1 MAQSAAGEA
10 GGALPGE
17 PLSLWL
23 ATTPTTSYPAL
34 DGDREVDVVV
44 VGGGIVGVTT
54 ALLLK
59 EAGAKVALVEARR
72 IVAGTTG
79 NTTAKLT
86 SLHGLKYRRLV
97 KRHGEAKA
105 RLYGEANEAGLA
117 HVRRR
122 TTESGIACDLVTADA
137 YTYTEDAALVAD
149 VEEEAKTLERLGFPA
164 DLTTDTDLPFPVRAA
179 VRRRD
184 QAHFHPRKYLLE
196 LARAIPG
203 GGSDVFEDTP
213 CLGAKDGRVETERG
227 TLRAK
232 HVVLA
237 THQPFPLDGRYYARM
252 TFKRSY
258 ALGVRVRGA
267 VPKGM
272 YIAAETDFH
281 SMRPQRV
288 DGTDVLIVGGE
299 PHLVGQGG
307 DTRARVRRLAAWAR
321 ERFDVASIERR
332 WATHD
337 GVPEDDLPY
346 VGRLA
351 GDSKDVWVATGFG
364 GWGMTNGTA
373 AALLLSDLV
382 LGRENPWK
390 DLYDPSRTSVVA
402 MAAAI
407 AKDAVH
413 EAKDVLEVDPATTDH
428 GGNLAPGEA
437 RVESWG
443 FDKYASY
450 RDPAGKL
457 FTVSAVCTHLGCVV
471 RWNPAETSWDC
482 PCHGSRFDPTG
493 RVLHGP
499 ATRPLPTTDDE

>member
-1 MAQSAAGEA
+1 MADPAAAQRNGD
-10 GGALPGE
+10 ALPGDAV
-17 PLSLWL
+17 SLWL
-23 ATTPTTSYPAL
+23 ATTPATSYPPL
-34 DGDREVDVVV
+34 EGDREYDVVV

-59 EAGAKVALVEARR
+59 EGGARVALVEARR

-105 RLYGEANEAGLA
+105 RLYLEANEAAIA

-122 TTESGIACDLVTADA
+122 VADRGIACDLVTADA
-137 YTYTEDAALVAD
+137 FTYTEDEALVPEVEDEARTLEKLGVEAD
-149 VEEEAKTLERLGFPA
+149 V
-164 DLTTDTDLPFPVRAA
+164 TTDTGLPFPVRAA
-179 VRRRD
+179 VRRRE

-196 LARAIPG
+196 LARAIG
-203 GGSDVFEDTP
+203 GGGCDVFEETP
-213 CLGAKDGRVETERG
+213 CLTAKEGRVETERG
-227 TLRAK
+227 ALRAK

-252 TFKRSY
+252 SFKRSH
-258 ALGVRVRGA
+258 ALAVRVRGA
-267 VPKGM
+267 APRGM
-272 YIAAETDFH
+272 YIAAESDFH
-281 SMRPQRV
+281 SMRPQAEF
-288 DGTDVLIVGGE
+288 LIVGGE

-307 DTRARVRRLAAWAR
+307 DTRARVKRLEAWAR
-321 ERFDVASIERR
+321 ERFDVESIAHR

-337 GVPEDDLPY
+337 GVTEDELPY

-351 GDSKDVWVATGFG
+351 GDSKDVWTATGFG

-390 DLYDPSRTSVVA
+390 DLYDPSRTGAVA
-402 MAAAI
+402 MVAAV

-413 EAKDVLEVDPATTDH
+413 EAKDVLAVDPATTDH

-450 RDPAGKL
+450 RDPSGRL
-457 FTVSAVCTHLGCVV
+457 FTVSAVCTHLGCIV